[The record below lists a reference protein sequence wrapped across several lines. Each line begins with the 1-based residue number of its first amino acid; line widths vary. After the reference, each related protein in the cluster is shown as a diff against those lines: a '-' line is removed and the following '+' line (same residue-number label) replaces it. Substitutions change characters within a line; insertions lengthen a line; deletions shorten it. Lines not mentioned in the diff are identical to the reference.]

1 MQLPC
6 MGVVD
11 KFTTSRYE
19 LEYWLKGKSA
29 LCDYLLG
36 RTIDEAESYA
46 KGTAWTRVIWDVT
59 AVAWLMNDGGKFMRD
74 ELLHSPIPEYDHRY
88 AMDNTRHFMKHVSD
102 VHRDALFTE
111 LFKRLTEK

>member
-1 MQLPC
+1 M
-6 MGVVD
+6 
-11 KFTTSRYE
+11 
-19 LEYWLKGKSA
+19 
-29 LCDYLLG
+29 
-36 RTIDEAESYA
+36 
-46 KGTAWTRVIWDVT
+46 IWDVT

-88 AMDNTRHFMKHVSD
+88 AMDNTRHFMKNVSD